1 MTKDFPEIIDD
12 MHSTVGDLRNA
23 LPETMAGFARMGVA
37 AKSNGALDAK
47 TKELI
52 AVAIGVSG
60 RCDACIASHT
70 KAALDHG
77 ASREE
82 FLDMLSMA
90 IYMGGGPSVAYGA
103 QALHAYNQ
111 FAGK

>member
-1 MTKDFPEIIDD
+1 MAKDFPEIFDD
-12 MHSTVGDLRNA
+12 MNSTIGELREA

-37 AKSNGALDAK
+37 AKSSGALDAK

-60 RCDACIASHT
+60 RCDACIASHS
-70 KAALDHG
+70 KAAFDHG

-90 IYMGGGPSVAYGA
+90 IYMGGGPSAAYGA
-103 QALHAYNQ
+103 QALKAYNQ